1 MYSIVKVD
9 ESPFTP
15 ELEEKVTILS
25 DSYTVIACVSSSA
38 VVELLLIFVD
48 VDSST
53 GFTVSPSLKVL
64 HSIYVTSIFVSY
76 ALPLSIT
83 TIRNESSSSPDHKS
97 ANLSL

>member
-64 HSIYVTSIFVSY
+64 HSI
-76 ALPLSIT
+76 
-83 TIRNESSSSPDHKS
+83 
-97 ANLSL
+97 